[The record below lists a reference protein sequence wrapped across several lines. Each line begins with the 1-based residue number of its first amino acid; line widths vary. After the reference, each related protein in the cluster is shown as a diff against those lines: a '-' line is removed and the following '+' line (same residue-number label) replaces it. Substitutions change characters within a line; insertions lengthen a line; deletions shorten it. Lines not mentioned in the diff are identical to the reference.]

1 MDTGTLSKAMGGA
14 LSLARYEALLPAF
27 NAAMVAA
34 GITTPLRAAHW
45 CSQLGHES
53 GGCWMEES
61 ASGAAPGGGGGG
73 GAGMRSKSWRSWSGV
88 AQMAVGVQGC
98 NTSKATAKRWK
109 VSIG

>member
-53 GGCWMEES
+53 GGSWMEES

-73 GAGMRSKSWRSWSGV
+73 GDGWLGGYNPGRPGGRGQVWYRFRSY
-88 AQMAVGVQGC
+88 
-98 NTSKATAKRWK
+98 
-109 VSIG
+109 